1 MNNLINKFL
10 LAGNKFMPEI
20 HLRQPQFTYS
30 ACGPFTRHE
39 ERIQKF
45 KETGDTNYVFKNE
58 LDKACFVHDA
68 AYSDSKDLTKRTIA
82 DKNLKNR
89 AFDIAKDP
97 KYDGYQ
103 RGLASMVYKFFDS
116 KVSGSGAKLIPE
128 NKQLAN
134 KLHKP
139 IIRKFEKI
147 KVYSTFKDNIWG
159 VDLADM
165 QLLSK
170 YNKGIRF
177 LLCVINI
184 FGKYAWVVPLKD
196 KKGISIVKAFH
207 LILKQSNSRKP
218 NKIWVDKGSE
228 FYNAYFTK
236 WLRDN
241 DIIMYSTH
249 NERKSVVAERF
260 IKTLKSKIYRY
271 MTSISENVYI
281 DKLDDTVDE
290 YNNTYHTTIKM
301 KPIDIKDNT
310 YINTSKEINN
320 KDPKFKVGDHVRIS
334 KYKNIFAK
342 GYMPNWSEEV
352 FVIKK
357 VKNTIPWT
365 YVINDLNGEE
375 IIGTFYEKELQNTS
389 QEEFRIEKVIRRK
402 GDKLYVKWKGY
413 DN

>member
-1 MNNLINKFL
+1 M
-10 LAGNKFMPEI
+10 
-20 HLRQPQFTYS
+20 Y
-30 ACGPFTRHE
+30 
-39 ERIQKF
+39 
-45 KETGDTNYVFKNE
+45 KNE

-68 AYSDSKDLTKRTIA
+68 AYSDSKDLTKRTVA
-82 DKNLKNR
+82 DKIFTNK

-103 RGLASMVYKFFDS
+103 RGLASMVYKFFNS

-128 NKQLAN
+128 NEQLAN
-134 KLHKP
+134 ELHKP
-139 IIRKFEKI
+139 SIRKFEKRR
-147 KVYSTFKDNIWG
+147 VYSTFEDNIWG

-177 LLCVINI
+177 LLCVIDI
-184 FGKYAWVVPLKD
+184 FSKYAWVVPLKG
-196 KKGISIVKAFH
+196 KKGISIVKAFQI
-207 LILKQSNSRKP
+207 ILKQSNRKP

-228 FYNAYFTK
+228 FYNAYFKK

-241 DIIMYSTH
+241 DIVMYSTH
-249 NERKSVVAERF
+249 NEGKSVVAERF
-260 IKTLKSKIYRY
+260 IRTLKSKIYKY
-271 MTSISENVYI
+271 LTSISKNVYI
-281 DKLDDTVDE
+281 DKLDDIVYE

-301 KPIDIKDNT
+301 KPIDVKDDT
-310 YINTSKEINN
+310 YINTNKEINN
-320 KDPKFKVGDHVRIS
+320 KDPKFKVGDRVRIS

-352 FVIKK
+352 SIIKK
-357 VKNTIPWT
+357 VKNTIPWS

-375 IIGTFYEKELQNTS
+375 IIGTFYEKELQKTN

-402 GDKLYVKWKGY
+402 GNKLYVKWKGY
-413 DN
+413 DNSFNIWIDKASLGQRT